1 MLEVLS
7 YMQVASAFTTNQI
20 LIQANSLIGKGIELN
35 MNNDLINSCESIDSF
50 FILCLLILCED
61 QYLPVLT
68 EMHL

>member
-20 LIQANSLIGKGIELN
+20 LIQANSLIGKGFRI
-35 MNNDLINSCESIDSF
+35 MNNNLINGCESIDSF
-50 FILCLLILCED
+50 FILCLLILCDD